1 MAFKVDKLGFDS
13 LTAKSMVYLKYVP
26 EVMQGKQIKRGF
38 RATEFQK
45 HKRVRW
51 FRTTKI
57 TDVVT
62 KPSRK
67 QATPIDV
74 RIKNLKI
81 EFVEHIR

>member
-45 HKRVRW
+45 NKRN
-51 FRTTKI
+51 FGYEC
-57 TDVVT
+57 
-62 KPSRK
+62 PSEMTNTCTCSSGHPERPRK
-67 QATPIDV
+67 
-74 RIKNLKI
+74 R
-81 EFVEHIR
+81 